1 MNKKVV
7 AIILGNR
14 MNDDGTISEIQKN
27 RLEMAF
33 EIEQLFNPDFF
44 ILSGGV
50 VNKKAIISEAE
61 GMYDYL
67 IKKGMNKDKLIMEK
81 ESLTT
86 VENAKYSV
94 PIAKNLGAEIIIVCT
109 SPYHFADSKYQ
120 AMESFVKEIRGTNIA
135 LMTYCK

>member
-33 EIEQLFNPDFF
+33 EIEELVNPDFF

-50 VNKKAIISEAE
+50 ANKKAIISEAE

-120 AMESFVKEIRGTNIA
+120 AMESFVKEIRGTNIT